1 MTVLQLEVVKMLCQ
15 LIGTIFKFCITGV
28 KMRSPVHGEIK
39 PVSVTQSST
48 RWDSETLHG
57 APNAIDGD
65 LATYSYTDSQSDP
78 WFKATLDREYCIR
91 TVVLYYYSNSQND
104 YTFSQDTNSCEGGA
118 CEWYSLSVYR
128 EDGTVPGPDV
138 PSGCKLGD
146 TVKIEKPEA
155 YYLVVHELVIIPRI
169 VGG

>member
-1 MTVLQLEVVKMLCQ
+1 M
-15 LIGTIFKFCITGV
+15 
-28 KMRSPVHGEIK
+28 
-39 PVSVTQSST
+39 SVTQSGTLDNNET
-48 RWDSETLHG
+48 RYG
-57 APNAIDGD
+57 AHLAIDGD
-65 LATYSYTDSQSDP
+65 LDTSSRTATQSDA

-91 TVVLYYYSNSQND
+91 TVVLHYYSNSQKNN
-104 YTFSQDTNSCEGGA
+104 YTFSQDTYSCEGGA

-146 TVKIEKPEA
+146 TVKIERPES
-155 YYLVVHELVIIPRI
+155 YNYLVVYELVIIPRI